1 MGWLGAVGMHGLN
14 CKQPFRCAAMCEFI
28 PATIVGN
35 SATTACDDLVLHHV
49 HMSVLIMSILWC
61 SITPTPLG
69 KAWSC
74 NLDPGAACFDLGLS
88 ARAWGCVLGLGAGP
102 GASAREPPGIG
113 CQGPCGSMRNN
124 QKMKT
129 EGVGLRR
136 EPSAIGASVLA
147 VRMQACI
154 CAACA
159 HAGVMH
165 ATNIKAQ
172 AQRDSDE
179 QSKHKPFSSAIEAS
193 VLPVRMQA

>member
-102 GASAREPPGIG
+102 GAVCLGLSGTRAWKICFGIEKSLSSIIMCMSVCNTPGGSYHKWIVAVSGQELLMCQQEPVRSR
-113 CQGPCGSMRNN
+113 SMR
-124 QKMKT
+124 T
-129 EGVGLRR
+129 TRSIPGG
-136 EPSAIGASVLA
+136 G
-147 VRMQACI
+147 
-154 CAACA
+154 
-159 HAGVMH
+159 
-165 ATNIKAQ
+165 
-172 AQRDSDE
+172 D
-179 QSKHKPFSSAIEAS
+179 
-193 VLPVRMQA
+193 